1 MTREI
6 TSEPS
11 AFDIEDGTEEDVLPV
26 TYNNAII

>member
-11 AFDIEDGTEEDVLPV
+11 AFDIEDDTEEDVLPV
-26 TYNNAII
+26 TYNSVII

>member
-11 AFDIEDGTEEDVLPV
+11 TFDIEDDTEEDVLPV
-26 TYNNAII
+26 TYNNVII